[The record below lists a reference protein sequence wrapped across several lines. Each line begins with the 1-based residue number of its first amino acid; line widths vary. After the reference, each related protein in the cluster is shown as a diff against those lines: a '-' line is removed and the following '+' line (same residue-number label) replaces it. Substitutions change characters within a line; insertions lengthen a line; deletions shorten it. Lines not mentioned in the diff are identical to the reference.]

1 MAKNIIHR
9 IMFLGLVNISILLLI
24 SQLTQAASISY
35 DPYGNPYGNPK
46 TTTSTTLKTT
56 PNTAPNTP
64 PNTTPSPSQ
73 ESDIQ
78 KSLVVAATEL
88 QRQALVNDSQFVFDF
103 LHPTGGVSTGTGG
116 QTVAANVCEID

>member
-46 TTTSTTLKTT
+46 TTTSTTPKTT
-56 PNTAPNTP
+56 S
-64 PNTTPSPSQ
+64 NTTPSPSQ

-78 KSLVVAATEL
+78 KSLVGAATEL
-88 QRQALVNDSQFVFDF
+88 QRQALLNDSQYVFDF

-116 QTVAANVCEID
+116 QTVAANVCKID